1 MDSRAK
7 PLPDM
12 HGITVLQ
19 LVPSLEAGGAE
30 RTAVD
35 IAAALVAAGGRALVA
50 TTGGRLV
57 GELREA
63 GAEWLQF
70 PAATKNPGRIVW
82 NAERIRRLIA
92 AEGVDIVHARS
103 RAPAWSGLMAARRAG
118 VPFLTT
124 YHGAYK
130 PGGPLKTWYNSVMVR
145 GDAVIANSRFTARRI
160 EQQYP
165 RAEGRI
171 EVIYRGTDLDRFDPA
186 AIDPARIAALRSA
199 WGIAPGR
206 RIVLLPARLT
216 GWKGQEVLIDAAA
229 LLADRGVADV
239 DYVLAGDA
247 QGRTAY
253 LAGLEARIAARGL
266 VGRVHVVGHCSD
278 MPAANMAADVVV
290 VPSTEPEAFGRTAV
304 EAQAA
309 GRPVVVS
316 DIGATPETVLAPPDC
331 APGQRTGWR
340 VRPGDAVALAA
351 AVEEALALGPEARA
365 ALGARARA
373 HARGFGLEAMT
384 GATLALYRRLLRRA
398 NAA

>member
-12 HGITVLQ
+12 DGVTVLQ

-35 IAAALVAAGGRALVA
+35 IAAALVAAGGRAIVA
-50 TTGGRLV
+50 TSGGRLV
-57 GELREA
+57 AELREV
-63 GAEWLQF
+63 GAEWLPF
-70 PAATKNPGRIVW
+70 PAATKNPVRIVW
-82 NAERIRRLIA
+82 NAERIRRLIG

-103 RAPAWSGLMAARRAG
+103 RAPAWSGLLAARRAG
-118 VPFLTT
+118 VPFLAT

-130 PGGPLKTWYNSVMVR
+130 PGGALKSWYNSVMVR
-145 GDAVIANSRFTARRI
+145 GEAVIANSRFTAQRI
-160 EQQYP
+160 EQQHP
-165 RAEGRI
+165 RARGRI

-186 AIDPARIAALRSA
+186 AVEPARIVGLRSA
-199 WGIAPGR
+199 WGVAPER

-229 LLADRGVADV
+229 ILKDRGRDDV

-247 QGRTAY
+247 QGRTDY

-266 VGRVHVVGHCSD
+266 AGRVRIVGHCSD
-278 MPAANMAADVVV
+278 MPAANMAADVVA

-331 APGQRTGWR
+331 APSERTGWR
-340 VRPGDAVALAA
+340 VRPGDAGALAA
-351 AVEEALALGPEARA
+351 AVEEALALGPDARA
-365 ALGARARA
+365 ALAARARA

-384 GATLALYRRLLRRA
+384 GATLALYRRLLRRGA
-398 NAA
+398 SA